1 MTAKNNATLCRRDDR
16 YDLYAEDGHK
26 IASSATNTFGKLSKQ
41 NCDELFGVIDV
52 EKLSEKEI
60 VQEHHD
66 SFLINKRLG
75 FIDGFNKAMELYLEK
90 EIDVI
95 FNTDIKDSE
104 GCLILK
110 RIV

>member
-1 MTAKNNATLCRRDDR
+1 MTAKLIKTNVNYLLQDNK
-16 YDLYAEDGHK
+16 GVV
-26 IASSATNTFGKLSKQ
+26 IASTSTKEGNNKLSKQ

-110 RIV
+110 RVV